1 MELHQYGKEYLAFLS
16 DIKDQIRNA
25 QYRAMVK
32 VNHEL
37 LLSYWHIGK
46 RIIEAQ
52 NNSGWGDDVV
62 ERLAKDL
69 KNEYPN
75 MSGYSRRNLFYM
87 KKFALE
93 NDNLALV
100 QTVTALISWSH
111 NILLLERCKD
121 QRQRLWYAQ
130 KSIENGWSVR
140 VLDYHIDRQEYEKS
154 GKGIS
159 NFATTL
165 SSPQSDLAQSILKDP
180 YNFDFLNLTQKATEK
195 ELEDALVNHITTFLL
210 ELGKGF
216 AFVGRQY
223 VVTVEDT
230 DYKIDLLF
238 YHLKLRCYV
247 VIELKTTDFQPE
259 YIGKLNF
266 YINVVNAQVKNKS
279 DKPTIGMLLCKNKE
293 KGGAVTVEFA
303 LQNVKAPINVSSY
316 TLLKESLPAI
326 EMLEQELKRVRF
338 GE

>member
-46 RIIEAQ
+46 RIIELQ
-52 NNSGWGDDVV
+52 KTTSWGDNFL
-62 ERLAKDL
+62 EQLAKDL
-69 KNEYPN
+69 KNEFPN
-75 MSGYSRRNLFYM
+75 MQGYSYRNLKYM
-87 KKFALE
+87 RAFARE
-93 NDNLALV
+93 NMDFV
-100 QTVTALISWSH
+100 IGQSPTAQISWTH
-111 NILLLERCKD
+111 NMLLLDKCKD
-121 QRQRLWYAQ
+121 QRQRLWYAR

-140 VLDYHIDRQEYEKS
+140 ILDYHIDRQEYEKS